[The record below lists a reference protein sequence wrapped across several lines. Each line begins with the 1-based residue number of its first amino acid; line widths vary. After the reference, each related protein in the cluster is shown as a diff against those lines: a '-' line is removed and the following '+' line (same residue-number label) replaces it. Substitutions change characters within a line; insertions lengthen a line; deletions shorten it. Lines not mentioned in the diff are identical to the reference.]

1 MKASIIRSVFVALIL
16 GMILFFAVV
25 LSSCSS
31 VPTPMHDA
39 RGKNVS
45 AYLVAGKGALNYN
58 ADGSMS
64 YVYNNEKSWQHTM
77 QTASSLGVGYFNHLT
92 QAAKEI
98 TAQLA
103 NKELNVTQREQ
114 LVVQLES
121 IKAQLAAGGNS
132 EAMKTGLFMK
142 EATPY
147 TQQ

>member
-1 MKASIIRSVFVALIL
+1 MSTADQTHSRGCFMLVMLC
-16 GMILFFAVV
+16 LFLVC
-25 LSSCSS
+25 CSS
-31 VPTPMHDA
+31 VPTPMRDA
-39 RGKNVS
+39 QGKNVS